1 VRSSPLVR
9 DSPHLSF
16 DYCASCTSGRISI
29 SSLRWL
35 SDTPHSGG
43 GAKPQPGIDPWRMC
57 ARNSVDACPRRV
69 RRDGCTHA
77 ATAVI
82 YRRPSPGHQ
91 THKDLYL
98 SSCFKSSSLFALVSL
113 SFSSHSFLDNAM
125 WFKGLSLLSYTALL
139 VTTTNATGRGRGR
152 LLPSSTL

>member
-1 VRSSPLVR
+1 MSTIRTGPQ
-9 DSPHLSF
+9 
-16 DYCASCTSGRISI
+16 YCASCASGRNSI

-35 SDTPHSGG
+35 SDTPHGGG
-43 GAKPQPGIDPWRMC
+43 GAKPQPRIDPWRMC
-57 ARNSVDACPRRV
+57 AGDSFYACPRRV

-98 SSCFKSSSLFALVSL
+98 SYVSSLLVFCSRPAVI
-113 SFSSHSFLDNAM
+113 FCHSFFDNAM
-125 WFKGLSLLSYTALL
+125 WFKGLSFLSYTALL
-139 VTTTNATGRGRGR
+139 VAPTNAAARGRGKLR
-152 LLPSSTL
+152 SMLNICTCSQVC